1 MRMIYRR
8 TDKVPIKAHGL
19 IKDKEAVITTFN
31 QKDLDIQTKIN
42 RGGAEDYLCTNMHQE
57 NYLHQEVTDGIS
69 MESESMHEYLS
80 SSYYDMVA
88 RPAIEGIKIYRRIF
102 IKKRMI

>member
-1 MRMIYRR
+1 
-8 TDKVPIKAHGL
+8 
-19 IKDKEAVITTFN
+19 
-31 QKDLDIQTKIN
+31 
-42 RGGAEDYLCTNMHQE
+42 MHQE
-57 NYLHQEVTDGIS
+57 NYLHQEVTDGTS